1 MAASARGLT
10 AVGVPP
16 FPSWIFYIRIAI
28 LVLSLVLL
36 GVAAWA
42 VSLFAGGESAAYG
55 YTGSSGMMVFVT
67 IWSLV
72 VYGGSLGIQFG
83 APHLFYRIAGLI
95 LYILAVIFW
104 LVGWAYAASQA
115 ALVLDWSGGYGGAV
129 HDYGSA
135 LAVCAGLGAVAWVLS
150 IIDLVFFILA
160 CVREVTA
167 PKLSQAELGQVQQP
181 TAPVAPAT
189 TSELPQ
195 QPAYS
200 QQPYA
205 TQ

>member
-1 MAASARGLT
+1 MASARGLT

-16 FPSWIFYIRIAI
+16 FPSWILYIRIAI

-42 VSLFAGGESAAYG
+42 VSLVGVGGSAAYG
-55 YTGSSGMMVFVT
+55 YTGASGMMVFVT

-72 VYGGSLGIQFG
+72 VYGGSLGFQFG
-83 APHLFYRIAGLI
+83 APHLFYRIVGLI
-95 LYILAVIFW
+95 LYSLAVIFW

-115 ALVLDWSGGYGGAV
+115 ALVLDWYGGYGGV
-129 HDYGSA
+129 NDYGSA

-167 PKLSQAELGQVQQP
+167 PKLSQAELGQVQP
-181 TAPVAPAT
+181 TAPVASVT
-189 TSELPQ
+189 TNELPHE
-195 QPAYS
+195 QPVYS

>member
-1 MAASARGLT
+1 MASARGLT

-16 FPSWIFYIRIAI
+16 FPSWILYIRIAI

-42 VSLFAGGESAAYG
+42 VSMFAGGGSAAYG
-55 YTGSSGMMVFVT
+55 YTGASGMMIFVT

-72 VYGGSLGIQFG
+72 VYGGSLGFQFG
-83 APHLFYRIAGLI
+83 APHLFYRIVGLI
-95 LYILAVIFW
+95 LYSLAVIFW
-104 LVGWAYAASQA
+104 LVGWAYAASEA
-115 ALVLDWSGGYGGAV
+115 AVALDWSGYYYGAI

-135 LAVCAGLGAVAWVLS
+135 MAVCAGLGAVAWVLS

-160 CVREVTA
+160 CVREATT
-167 PKLSQAELGQVQQP
+167 PKLSQAELGQVQP
-181 TAPVAPAT
+181 TASVAPAT
-189 TSELPQ
+189 ANELPP

-205 TQ
+205 T